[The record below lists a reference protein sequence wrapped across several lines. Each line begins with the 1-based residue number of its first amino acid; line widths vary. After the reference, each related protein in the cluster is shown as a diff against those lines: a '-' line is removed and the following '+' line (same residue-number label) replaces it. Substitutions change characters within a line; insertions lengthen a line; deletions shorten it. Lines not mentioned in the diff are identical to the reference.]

1 MKLQNGATYRLE
13 NRADGRRSLN
23 VYGNAPANL
32 ANVCLWNSDDN
43 DICQQWVF
51 KVVDGH
57 RYFVCKG
64 APGLALDLFT
74 GSSATANVSNFN
86 AHVYAPTSTS
96 YLIMESASDGN
107 SGYCRIRL
115 ANNTAKYLTA
125 NQGSNGTGAGRDVNA
140 AGNVYWYKGGLTD
153 YSQDWKLVLIE
164 EAPSQPEPGD
174 TQKLRLPINGE
185 NCLSASRNPSWNG
198 AYAIQYKQPHYGAD
212 LACAGNTILKGL
224 GRGTVVGAG
233 WNKTEGN
240 YVSVLYNSCIP
251 VNGGATKDIVVRYF
265 HMNQISVNIGDDVT
279 TSVVLG
285 YSGNKGEWA
294 FGAYHVH
301 IEVDRD
307 TANPNSTP
315 SIPESRNDG
324 GLCSGTD
331 FTCEN
336 PFDWFYTYNGQSKT
350 RYWES
355 DETWVFP
362 ADMEN
367 HKA

>member
-74 GSSATANVSNFN
+74 GSSATANVNNFN
-86 AHVYAPTSTS
+86 AHVYAPSSTS
-96 YLIMESASDGN
+96 CLVMESASDGN

-115 ANNTAKYLTA
+115 ENNTAKYLTA

-164 EAPSQPEPGD
+164 EAPSQPEPGKYNKNYLIYPTMSMNI
-174 TQKLRLPINGE
+174 TQNPTDSNHNDCSTGLYPDYPIDEGCE
-185 NCLSASRNPSWNG
+185 
-198 AYAIQYKQPHYGAD
+198 D
-212 LACAGNTILKGL
+212 AGRSYFYCPCDEMVVTRVYTTGTNTIWFESTSPVVTPSGTYDKISIMVMHPNDSEIVGLKRKYFT
-224 GRGTVVGAG
+224 RGEPMFREGDDGAPNNNHFHISAG
-233 WNKTEGN
+233 TGS
-240 YVSVLYNSCIP
+240 Y
-251 VNGGATKDIVVRYF
+251 NGGPWENGWYGPKGN
-265 HMNQISVNIGDDVT
+265 NQFSFTPTGKTLRPEEAFFVDPQFT
-279 TSVVLG
+279 TIR
-285 YSGNKGEWA
+285 NKKGIN
-294 FGAYHVH
+294 FKNV
-301 IEVDRD
+301 
-307 TANPNSTP
+307 
-315 SIPESRNDG
+315 
-324 GLCSGTD
+324 
-331 FTCEN
+331 
-336 PFDWFYTYNGQSKT
+336 
-350 RYWES
+350 
-355 DETWVFP
+355 P
-362 ADMEN
+362 A
-367 HKA
+367 K

>member
-153 YSQDWKLVLIE
+153 YSQDWKLVQLDGTTP
-164 EAPSQPEPGD
+164 APDPEPG
-174 TQKLRLPINGE
+174 KLLTLANLKNKFPHGKYWNHVGMSGNNPDGYTNTPCPTHANESTCNAFELNGVKYSWQCMGFAE
-185 NCLSASRNPSWNG
+185 KCGYDFTGSNP
-198 AYAIQYKQPHYGAD
+198 
-212 LACAGNTILKGL
+212 
-224 GRGTVVGAG
+224 R
-233 WNKTEGN
+233 
-240 YVSVLYNSCIP
+240 
-251 VNGGATKDIVVRYF
+251 VNGVWTTSEVSSSLNNLKAGDIVRFYNNGYRHSILVTGVTGETVTYGDC
-265 HMNQISVNIGDDVT
+265 NATGKNCQIRWDATISKETLRSQFIH
-279 TSVVLG
+279 LRR
-285 YSGNKGEWA
+285 A
-294 FGAYHVH
+294 
-301 IEVDRD
+301 
-307 TANPNSTP
+307 
-315 SIPESRNDG
+315 
-324 GLCSGTD
+324 
-331 FTCEN
+331 
-336 PFDWFYTYNGQSKT
+336 PFALK
-350 RYWES
+350 
-355 DETWVFP
+355 
-362 ADMEN
+362 
-367 HKA
+367 